1 MDKRLMNAEH
11 KRGSLSVG
19 LMLLVNSL
27 QQHSCCLFVDLAE
40 LVVCAGAFMYPR
52 SWKMFASSTSAKA
65 AGVGSNS
72 PAVAAAIPLI
82 AQNPPLGT

>member
-1 MDKRLMNAEH
+1 MDKRLMTAEH

-40 LVVCAGAFMYPR
+40 LVVYAGCLYVSQLLEHVCFVHIGEGC
-52 SWKMFASSTSAKA
+52 WGCK
-65 AGVGSNS
+65 
-72 PAVAAAIPLI
+72 
-82 AQNPPLGT
+82 Q